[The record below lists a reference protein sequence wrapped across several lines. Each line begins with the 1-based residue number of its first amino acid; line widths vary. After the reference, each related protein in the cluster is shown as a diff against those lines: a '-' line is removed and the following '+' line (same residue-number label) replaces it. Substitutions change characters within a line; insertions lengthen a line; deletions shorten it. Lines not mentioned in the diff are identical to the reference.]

1 MVDKVHTYCNLYL
14 LRTGKMK
21 KKGFTLVELIIV
33 VTILGILAAIVLP
46 TFQGNV
52 ATAKESASKSN
63 LMTMRTQIEL
73 YKLQHN
79 GVTPGYADGSPIGE
93 AMLALQLTA
102 TTMVEGTVS
111 PSTVPT
117 NPFLYGPYLKKIPQN
132 PFNKLS
138 TIAYVAELTP
148 FSTAADG
155 TSSGW
160 LYKKETGEIAM
171 NYTGTDREGVNYYDY

>member
-1 MVDKVHTYCNLYL
+1 
-14 LRTGKMK
+14 MK

-52 ATAKESASKSN
+52 AQARESSAKSD
-63 LMTMRTQIEL
+63 LMTMRNQIEM

-79 GVTPGYADGSPIGE
+79 GTPPGYVNGAGAPI
-93 AMLALQLTA
+93 ATMVLQLIGTTA
-102 TTMVEGTVS
+102 VTGHTS
-111 PSTVPT
+111 PSTIPSD
-117 NPFLYGPYLKKIPQN
+117 PFLYGPYVKKIPPN

-138 TIAYVAELTP
+138 DIAYVAEATL
-148 FSTAADG
+148 FSAAVDG

-160 LYKKETGEIAM
+160 LYKKETAEIVM
-171 NYTGTDREGVNYYDY
+171 NWTGTDSEGVNFYDY